1 MSENVKE
8 TENKN
13 TGEIEKIDILTLIA
27 AFWNGFK
34 KLWIVMLVIV
44 VVCTLR
50 SYFATSFSYTPAVC
64 RVRDSV
70 GDNAR
75 RIIQQYRVGT
85 GDGGGFPVCPDQRRA

>member
-50 SYFATSFSYTPAVC
+50 
-64 RVRDSV
+64 
-70 GDNAR
+70 
-75 RIIQQYRVGT
+75 
-85 GDGGGFPVCPDQRRA
+85 

>member
-50 SYFATSFSYTPAVC
+50 SYFATSFSYTPQYVASATVSVTTTGGSYNNIESAHEMAAV
-64 RVRDSV
+64 
-70 GDNAR
+70 
-75 RIIQQYRVGT
+75 
-85 GDGGGFPVCPDQRRA
+85 FP